1 MKQSTSILRGMNDI
15 RADYILES
23 ELSAEELAAAYRP
36 TAKERWQRITSSGWF
51 AAAACAVVAFGVLAG
66 IIWAGQRGP
75 GVVTPVGTLHEST
88 VEETEHTEEITSE
101 PIPNALRGLKRETTY
116 NADGTEDSR
125 TKYTYENGLLV
136 KKRYFIGGEGATMSV
151 YTYDENGR
159 LIETQNTFDKAPS
172 NNWTTTYDYDTEGRV
187 IRELYTLDSGQ
198 IKGEHLTEYDEKGR
212 VIRYENLS
220 SITTYTY
227 GKHDS
232 YVSQQV
238 YKEEDRVYKVEV
250 FMDERGNILRRCA
263 YENDEWISESIITY
277 NEEGQ
282 RTEFESLDSSG
293 GHYRFV
299 YEYENG
305 TLVRA
310 TTYNG
315 DALAST
321 TYYEYNE
328 YGECIKEELWDAEGN
343 LFSRTVR
350 EYGTIS

>member
-1 MKQSTSILRGMNDI
+1 MKQSTAILRAVNDI

-23 ELSAEELAAAYRP
+23 ELTEASAAILPRPERGAAW
-36 TAKERWQRITSSGWF
+36 KRITSSGWF
-51 AAAACAVVAFGVLAG
+51 AAAVCAIVAFGTLAG

-75 GVVTPVGTLHEST
+75 GTVTPAGTLPEST
-88 VEETEHTEEITSE
+88 AESVEEITLQ
-101 PIPNALRGLKRETTY
+101 PTPNALRGLKREITY

-136 KKRYFIGGEGATMSV
+136 KMRYFIGGEGATMSV

-159 LIETQNTFDKAPS
+159 LIETKNTFDKAPS
-172 NNWTTTYDYDTEGRV
+172 NNWTTTYDYDTAGRV

-227 GKHDS
+227 GEHDS

-250 FMDERGNILRRCA
+250 LMDERGNIIRRCA

-277 NEEGQ
+277 NEKGQ
-282 RTEFESLDSSG
+282 RTEFESRDSSG
-293 GHYRFV
+293 GHYRSV
-299 YEYENG
+299 SEYENG
-305 TLVRA
+305 NLVRD

-315 DALAST
+315 DTLAST

-328 YGECIKEELWDAEGN
+328 YGECIKEELWDADGN